1 VAASLEKSL
10 SRIHM
15 MMKSITI
22 YSSHISER
30 AKVLPKQRPHFQPP
44 MLWPLVLCWGL
55 NLSRYNME
63 SKDWEL
69 ILNALDRY
77 MSIYNVIK
85 GEKEAFWRDK
95 NTIEKFRKYLIDINA
110 FDD

>member
-1 VAASLEKSL
+1 
-10 SRIHM
+10 
-15 MMKSITI
+15 
-22 YSSHISER
+22 
-30 AKVLPKQRPHFQPP
+30 
-44 MLWPLVLCWGL
+44 
-55 NLSRYNME
+55 ME
-63 SKDWEL
+63 SKDWEI